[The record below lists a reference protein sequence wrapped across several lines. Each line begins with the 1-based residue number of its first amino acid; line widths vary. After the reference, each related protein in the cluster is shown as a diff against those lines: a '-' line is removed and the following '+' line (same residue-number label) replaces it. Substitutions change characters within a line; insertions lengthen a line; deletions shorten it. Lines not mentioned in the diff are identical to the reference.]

1 MLITYAHRRL
11 DTNKFFYIGKG
22 SLRRAY
28 EQRGHNRYWNAVV
41 SKHGYEVEV
50 LARWRTDEEAFAH
63 ERFLISCFRDM
74 AHPLVNATEG
84 GEGVSGWTWSATQRE
99 KLVKALTG
107 RIGTFKNRKHTDE
120 TRAKISA
127 ALLGKPGPRKG
138 VVVAESTR
146 IKMSANAKRHFST
159 EAAIQRQRDLS
170 RSQMRKV
177 CAGGKEFESLHA
189 FAKYVN
195 RPLSTI
201 HRWVLRGWQDRL
213 DVAVQ
218 KMESHYDGK

>member
-1 MLITYAHRRL
+1 MLVTYAHRRL
-11 DTNKFFYIGKG
+11 DTKQVFYIGKG

-28 EQRGHNRYWNAVV
+28 EQRGHNRYWNSVV
-41 SKHGYEVEV
+41 AKHGYKVTV
-50 LARWRTDEEAFAH
+50 LAKWNTDEEAFAH

-74 AHPLVNATEG
+74 GHPITNATDG
-84 GEGVSGWTWSATQRE
+84 GEGVSGWKWSKLQRE

-138 VVVAESTR
+138 IVVLESTR
-146 IKMSANAKRHFST
+146 VKMSENAKRQFST
-159 EAAIQRQRDLS
+159 EAAIQKQRDLS

-177 CAGGKEFESLHA
+177 NAGGKEFESLHA
-189 FAKYVN
+189 FATYVN
-195 RPLSTI
+195 KPLSTI
-201 HRWVLRGWQDRL
+201 HRWVLRGWQDKL
-213 DVAVQ
+213 DKAVQ
-218 KMESHYDGK
+218 QMESSYDGK